1 MRIIKEKSEN
11 PQVPITFRIPK
22 EILDEITK
30 LAEKNDVSRQKLVVA
45 ILEQALNDNKFE
57 LKIKG

>member
-11 PQVPITFRIPK
+11 PLVPITFRIPK
-22 EILDEITK
+22 EILDEVTK
-30 LAEKNDVSRQKLVVA
+30 LAEKNDVSRQKLVIA

-57 LKIKG
+57 LKIKE

>member
-11 PQVPITFRIPK
+11 TQVPITFRIPK

>member
-11 PQVPITFRIPK
+11 LQVPITFCIPK

-45 ILEQALNDNKFE
+45 ILEMMVRPQFNIISE
-57 LKIKG
+57 